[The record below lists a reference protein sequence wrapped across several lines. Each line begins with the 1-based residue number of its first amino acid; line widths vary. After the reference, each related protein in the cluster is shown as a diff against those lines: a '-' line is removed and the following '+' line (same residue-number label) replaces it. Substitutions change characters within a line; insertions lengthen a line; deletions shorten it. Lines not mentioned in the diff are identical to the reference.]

1 MQHLIV
7 SVHASHSSCFLGA
20 PPRSQLALGFTFY
33 LSVEGFWLCSLP
45 IWASVCSAVQWW
57 CESPFLALAGFG
69 EWCYKALNRA
79 WDLPFLSRDDCSSL
93 KLLVIDTHWPLRGCD
108 WGGGLQRNR
117 KWKILW
123 FSVVNYSTNVCML
136 VAQSCPTLCNTMDW
150 SPLGS
155 SVHEISQVRILH
167 WVAIPFSR
175 ASSWPRDWTRVSW
188 IAGKF
193 FILWATRESH

>member
-1 MQHLIV
+1 MPVILPASWGLPPDLSLHWV
-7 SVHASHSSCFLGA
+7 SPFIYQWRDSGYVLCPFGPQCA
-20 PPRSQLALGFTFY
+20 QLYNGDVRAL
-33 LSVEGFWLCSLP
+33 
-45 IWASVCSAVQWW
+45 A
-57 CESPFLALAGFG
+57 FLALAGFG

-79 WDLPFLSRDDCSSL
+79 WDLPFLSQDDCSSL

-123 FSVVNYSTNVCML
+123 FSVVNYSTNVCVL
-136 VAQSCPTLCNTMDW
+136 VAQSCPILCNTMDC

-155 SVHEISQVRILH
+155 SVHEISQVRILQ

-175 ASSWPRDWTRVSW
+175 GSSWPRDWTRVSW
-188 IAGKF
+188 IAGRF
-193 FILWATRESH
+193 FTLWATRESH